1 MDLSL
6 LFLLFSSVVLLVGWG
21 RGAIGI
27 LLFAQL
33 VALQNSN
40 LSGPMLFLQ
49 GGATAGLAQL
59 GSAMSP
65 RTQLK
70 SRHRPQG
77 IQTEVTTQYTNDYII
92 LCYISY
98 YISSFCWSRYSHL
111 LLELYCCCQVQH
123 VLFKSLQI
131 FDGLLWKN
139 VPVKWKFHIPLIV
152 C

>member
-92 LCYISY
+92 LCYILY
-98 YISSFCWSRYSHL
+98 YISSFC
-111 LLELYCCCQVQH
+111 
-123 VLFKSLQI
+123 
-131 FDGLLWKN
+131 
-139 VPVKWKFHIPLIV
+139 
-152 C
+152 